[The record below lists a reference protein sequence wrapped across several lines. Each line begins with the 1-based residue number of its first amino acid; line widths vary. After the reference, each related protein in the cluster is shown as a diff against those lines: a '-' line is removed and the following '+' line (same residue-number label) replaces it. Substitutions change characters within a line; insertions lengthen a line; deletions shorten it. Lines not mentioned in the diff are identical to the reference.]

1 LLFLPLNKIKDGGE
15 NLFLENFLFTMGK
28 QEELLEL
35 LKASNKLSESSLLEI
50 KGRANASGK
59 KIEDIL
65 IGENLIDSE
74 EIAQMKAKV
83 YRLPY
88 QNLLDREVSN
98 EVINI
103 IAFEAAENYRIVCFD
118 KSGNKIKVGLTDPE
132 NFKAME
138 AVNFL
143 VKEEKL
149 RVEYY
154 LISELSFDKIFK
166 QYKNLK
172 SEIGKALE
180 TRAKEEKEEM
190 SKKKKEE
197 GGELEEIIKSAPVA
211 KIVSV
216 IIRHAVEGRASDI
229 HIEPTQKESR
239 VRYRIDG
246 VLHTSLV
253 LPKNI
258 HSAIIA
264 RIKVLANLK
273 LDETRL
279 PQDGRI
285 SMEIGEKK
293 IDFRVSVL
301 PLIGEEKIVMR
312 ILDTT
317 RGAPTLEE
325 LGFDGRAL
333 RIIKENIKKT
343 NGMLLVTG
351 PTGSG
356 KSTTLF
362 SILNMLNKEGINIS
376 TLEDP
381 VEYFIKGVNQSQTRP
396 EIGFTFANGL
406 RSLLRQDP
414 DIVMVGEIRDNET
427 AELAIHASL
436 TGHFVLSTLHTNDA
450 LGAVP
455 RLLDMK
461 VEPFLLGSTLNV
473 IIAQRLARKICPY
486 CKKEEKLPEDV
497 LADMENEIK
506 NIPASI
512 MKESVKDF
520 TDLKKT
526 VFLKGSGCARCG
538 NSGYSG
544 RIAIV
549 EVFDINDKI
558 KEIVM
563 DKNKNLRF
571 EDIKK
576 SQDFITMKQD
586 GTIKVLRGETTMEEI
601 FRVIQS

>member
-1 LLFLPLNKIKDGGE
+1 
-15 NLFLENFLFTMGK
+15 
-28 QEELLEL
+28 
-35 LKASNKLSESSLLEI
+35 LKASKKLSESSLLEI
-50 KGRANASGK
+50 KGRADASGK

-74 EIAQMKAKV
+74 EIAQLKAKV
-83 YRLPY
+83 YSLPY

-103 IAFEAAENYRIVCFD
+103 ISFEAAENYKIVCFD

-132 NFKAME
+132 NFKAVE

-143 VKEEKL
+143 AKEEKL

-246 VLHTSLV
+246 ILHTSLV

-258 HSAIIA
+258 HSAIVA

-285 SMEIGEKK
+285 RLEIEEKK

-301 PLIGEEKIVMR
+301 PLMGEEKVVMR

-325 LGFDGRAL
+325 LGFDSRAL

-362 SILNMLNKEGINIS
+362 SILNILNKEGVNIS

-414 DIVMVGEIRDNET
+414 DIIMVGEIRDNET

-473 IIAQRLARKICPY
+473 IIAQRLARKICPF
-486 CKKEEKLPEDV
+486 CQKEEKLPEDV
-497 LADMENEIK
+497 LADMDKEIK

-512 MKESVKDF
+512 MKESAKDF
-520 TDLKKT
+520 TDFRKT

-558 KEIVM
+558 KDIIM

-571 EDIKK
+571 EDVKK

-586 GTIKVLRGETTMEEI
+586 GIIKVLRGETTMEEI
-601 FRVIQS
+601 LRVIQS

>member
-1 LLFLPLNKIKDGGE
+1 
-15 NLFLENFLFTMGK
+15 MGK
-28 QEELLEL
+28 QEELLKL
-35 LKASNKLSESSLLEI
+35 LKESKKLSESSLLEI
-50 KGRANASGK
+50 KGRADAAGK

-65 IGENLIDSE
+65 IGENLIDPE
-74 EIAQMKAKV
+74 EITQIKAKV
-83 YRLPY
+83 YGLPY
-88 QNLLDREVSN
+88 QNLLDKEVSN
-98 EVINI
+98 EVVSI
-103 IAFEAAENYRIVCFD
+103 ISFEAAENYKIVCFD

-143 VKEEKL
+143 AKEEKL

-154 LISELSFDKIFK
+154 LISGLSFDKIFK
-166 QYKNLK
+166 QTKNLK

-180 TRAKEEKEEM
+180 TRAEKEKEEMSEKKKEEKEER
-190 SKKKKEE
+190 
-197 GGELEEIIKSAPVA
+197 GELGEIIKSAPVA
-211 KIVSV
+211 QIVSV
-216 IIRHAVEGRASDI
+216 IIRHAVGGGASDI
-229 HIEPTQKESR
+229 HIEPAQKESR

-253 LPKNI
+253 LPKDI
-258 HSAIIA
+258 HSAIVA

-285 SMEIGEKK
+285 RVEIGEKK
-293 IDFRVSVL
+293 IDFRVSVM
-301 PLIGEEKIVMR
+301 PLLGEEKVMMR
-312 ILDTT
+312 VLDTT

-325 LGFDGRAL
+325 LGFGGRAL

-362 SILNMLNKEGINIS
+362 SILNMLNKEGVNIC

-381 VEYFIKGVNQSQTRP
+381 IEYFIKGVNQSQTRP

-406 RSLLRQDP
+406 RSMLRQDP
-414 DIVMVGEIRDNET
+414 NIIMVGEIRDNET

-436 TGHFVLSTLHTNDA
+436 TGHLVLSTLHTNDA
-450 LGAVP
+450 MGAVP
-455 RLLDMK
+455 RLLSMK
-461 VEPFLLGSTLNV
+461 VEPFLLGSTLDA
-473 IIAQRLARKICPY
+473 IIAQRLARKICSH
-486 CKKEEKLPEDV
+486 CKKEEKLPEGI
-497 LADMENEIK
+497 LADMEEEIK
-506 NIPASI
+506 NMPASI
-512 MKESVKDF
+512 MKESAKDF
-520 TDLKKT
+520 TDLRKT
-526 VFLKGSGCARCG
+526 VFFKGSGCVRCG

-549 EVFDINDKI
+549 EVFDIDDKI
-558 KEIVM
+558 KDIIM

-571 EDIKK
+571 KDIKEN
-576 SQDFITMKQD
+576 QDFISMKQD
-586 GTIKVLRGETTMEEI
+586 GIIKVLRGETTMEEI
-601 FRVIQS
+601 LRVIKS

>member
-1 LLFLPLNKIKDGGE
+1 
-15 NLFLENFLFTMGK
+15 
-28 QEELLEL
+28 
-35 LKASNKLSESSLLEI
+35 LKASKKLSESSLLEI
-50 KGRANASGK
+50 KGRADASGK

-74 EIAQMKAKV
+74 EIAQLKAKV
-83 YRLPY
+83 YSLPY

-103 IAFEAAENYRIVCFD
+103 ISFEAAENYKIVCFD

-132 NFKAME
+132 NFKAVE

-143 VKEEKL
+143 AKEEKL

-190 SKKKKEE
+190 LKKKKEE

-246 VLHTSLV
+246 ILHTSLV

-258 HSAIIA
+258 HSAIVA

-285 SMEIGEKK
+285 RLEIEEKK

-301 PLIGEEKIVMR
+301 PLMGEEKVVMR

-325 LGFDGRAL
+325 LGFDSRAL

-362 SILNMLNKEGINIS
+362 SILNILNKEGVNIS

-414 DIVMVGEIRDNET
+414 DIIMVGEIRDNET

-473 IIAQRLARKICPY
+473 IIAQRLARKICPF
-486 CKKEEKLPEDV
+486 CQKEEKLPEDV
-497 LADMENEIK
+497 LADMDKEIK

-512 MKESVKDF
+512 MKESAKDF
-520 TDLKKT
+520 TDFRKT

-558 KEIVM
+558 KDIIM

-571 EDIKK
+571 EDVKK

-586 GTIKVLRGETTMEEI
+586 GIIKVLRGETTMEEI
-601 FRVIQS
+601 LRVIQS